1 MKKVQNALEKDNLGF
16 IQEILKERLVI
27 WFKFFF
33 ARLILQRYCNIPAG
47 LLVVKFE
54 DYSSRMITECYLDK
68 KLINIGR
75 QKNDGSSTSF
85 KGDGLVNLFLF
96 TWNAFLHG
104 RKVKI
109 LNDIEFNINTV
120 SDTSSIFDD
129 DVLAIV
135 KNMENEI
142 EEHKKITK

>member
-1 MKKVQNALEKDNLGF
+1 
-16 IQEILKERLVI
+16 
-27 WFKFFF
+27 
-33 ARLILQRYCNIPAG
+33 
-47 LLVVKFE
+47 
-54 DYSSRMITECYLDK
+54 MITECYLDK

-75 QKNDGSSTSF
+75 QKNDGSSASF

-120 SDTSSIFDD
+120 SDPSSIFDD
-129 DVLAIV
+129 DVLAII

>member
-1 MKKVQNALEKDNLGF
+1 MQLFFYISLIIAFFDFLFKCYG
-16 IQEILKERLVI
+16 II
-27 WFKFFF
+27 W
-33 ARLILQRYCNIPAG
+33 
-47 LLVVKFE
+47 
-54 DYSSRMITECYLDK
+54 D
-68 KLINIGR
+68 IGR

-120 SDTSSIFDD
+120 SDPSSIFDD

>member
-1 MKKVQNALEKDNLGF
+1 M
-16 IQEILKERLVI
+16 
-27 WFKFFF
+27 
-33 ARLILQRYCNIPAG
+33 ILQRYCNIPAG

-75 QKNDGSSTSF
+75 QQNDGSSTSF

-96 TWNAFLHG
+96 VWNTYLYG
-104 RKVKI
+104 RKVKVM
-109 LNDIEFNINTV
+109 NDIEFNINTV
-120 SDTSSIFDD
+120 SDTVSLFDEE
-129 DVLAIV
+129 VLNIV

-142 EEHKKITK
+142 NEHEKIINK